1 MFLLMVILFYMQK
14 YIIKNPVML
23 RKKTSG
29 NDERHIKNITQYE
42 LEIKN
47 FGKNWENKILL
58 DILEDDAISINYKLE
73 LLKDDSIKV
82 SNITAGGLTND
93 FI

>member
-1 MFLLMVILFYMQK
+1 MFLLVVILFYMQK
-14 YIIKNPVML
+14 YIIKSPIML
-23 RKKTSG
+23 RNKTSG

-47 FGKNWENKILL
+47 FRKNWENKKLL
-58 DILEDDAISINYKLE
+58 DILEDNTVSINYKLD
-73 LLKDDSIKV
+73 LLTDNSVKG
-82 SNITAGGLTND
+82 SNITAGGLINE